1 MKIND
6 KYEIS
11 PFGNPFDSLFSL
23 LSRGETCVPFSQTSS
38 HSFGCADQKVRYKDE
53 GDQLR
58 IEFLVPGWKK
68 SDLSLAIEKGK
79 IELKAE
85 HGKEK
90 PTGGLFQ
97 NKNLHIQVSLPENL
111 ETDKSKAR
119 LEEGILSVLIPAN
132 KESELFKLK
141 IA

>member
-1 MKIND
+1 M
-6 KYEIS
+6 
-11 PFGNPFDSLFSL
+11 
-23 LSRGETCVPFSQTSS
+23 
-38 HSFGCADQKVRYKDE
+38 
-53 GDQLR
+53 R

-68 SDLSLAIEKGK
+68 SDLSLAIENGK

-132 KESELFKLK
+132 KESKQFKLK